1 MSGAGVWR
9 REKFLLRGREP
20 EKALQR
26 LKNAGI
32 VLFDVKKTQKDALT
46 FWVKGKQ
53 AQKVFAIYPKTWYN
67 KAERG
72 GYEISSLGEKGLF
85 FRLKRLEKRP
95 GLLAGAAA
103 FLLITAFCD
112 NFVFAVRYSGD
123 KALCDLAKK
132 IVVSHGVKAFT
143 RYSETSAEEIAA
155 EILSLNGASY
165 ASVKKRG
172 TVVYVEARRSSF
184 AEKSVVT
191 EGDMRAAHE
200 GTLTELTVLRGEKAC
215 GAGQKVN
222 KGDLLVS
229 SVLITGEGES
239 ESRVPVTVVAR
250 AEILCVYERAVTA
263 ENEKQAAAI
272 AGFYLGEQEGD
283 GVYTVQN
290 VRTIDSGEGEYAVTI
305 TYIATEIINY

>member
-9 REKFLLRGREP
+9 REKFLLLGREP

-32 VLFDVKKTQKDALT
+32 ELFDVKKTQKDALT

-72 GYEISSLGEKGLF
+72 GYEVSSLGEKGIF

-112 NFVFAVRYSGD
+112 NFVFAVNYSGD
-123 KALCDLAKK
+123 VALCDRAEQ
-132 IVVSHGVKAFT
+132 IVIAHGVKPFS
-143 RYSETSAEEIAA
+143 RFSEAGAEEIVS
-155 EILSLNGASY
+155 EILSLQGVSY

-184 AEKSVVT
+184 AGTGGVK

-215 GAGQKVN
+215 AAGQKV
-222 KGDLLVS
+222 KTGDLLVS
-229 SVLITGEGES
+229 ALLKTGEGEGARNS
-239 ESRVPVTVVAR
+239 SVTVVAR
-250 AEILCVYERAVTA
+250 AEISCEYECAVTA
-263 ENEKQAAAI
+263 ESEQQAAAV
-272 AGFYLGEQEGD
+272 AEFFLAVREGERY
-283 GVYTVQN
+283 YTVQS
-290 VRTIDSGEGEYAVTI
+290 VRAQATGDGQYAVSIAYT
-305 TYIATEIINY
+305 ATETLNY